1 MSFVFLSLHLNR
13 LTTGSLQLTIST
25 TICQGALMNCQSVPH
40 AGIID
45 TSSCVGSGDVNQILM
60 FAEQVLLFTE
70 PFFFQSPITFSK
82 LFFTLSEIDLLLYIT
97 PASLLFIHLDQAALK
112 LMGSPSTSASRVLEL
127 QVYTTKTSS
136 RSQVF

>member
-1 MSFVFLSLHLNR
+1 
-13 LTTGSLQLTIST
+13 
-25 TICQGALMNCQSVPH
+25 MNCQSVPH

-60 FAEQVLLFTE
+60 FAGQVLLFTE

-97 PASLLFIHLDQAALK
+97 PASLLFIHLDQAA
-112 LMGSPSTSASRVLEL
+112 SRVLEL